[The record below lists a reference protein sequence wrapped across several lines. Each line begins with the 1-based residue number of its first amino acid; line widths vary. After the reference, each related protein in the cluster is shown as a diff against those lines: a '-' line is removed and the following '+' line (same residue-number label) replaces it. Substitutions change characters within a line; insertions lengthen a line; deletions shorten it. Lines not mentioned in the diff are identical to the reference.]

1 MSKSLYIIDGHALI
15 YSGYFAPMRANLT
28 SPSGEPTKSTFIFTN
43 TLLGLIQK
51 RKPDMLVVAMD
62 SKAKTFRSE
71 IYPEYKAHR
80 PPMPEDMPVQI
91 ARIEQILEALR
102 IPMLRV
108 DGFEADD
115 IIGTLAN
122 KGHKMGIDVY
132 ICSRDKDMLQLLDNG
147 VYIYDVKEDEVLD
160 TKWLKENKGLTPPQF
175 LEALAIQGDKADN
188 IPGLP
193 DVGPKTAEQWIA
205 KYGSIDGLYEHS
217 LEIPGK
223 RGDTLR
229 ANRQLVDLS
238 RRLVEINCES
248 PVEIEPDVFAV
259 KEPDKQ
265 RLTEIFTQIGFV
277 KLASQFGIEL
287 QNAPQ
292 DHPSLFDKPAP
303 KTAAAENAVKIA
315 DIKTMPHKYEL
326 IDTPEKFAAFLAELE
341 KQKIFAVDTE
351 TTSLDSME
359 AELVG
364 ISASWQAG
372 TGYYL
377 AVKGPLGSKTL
388 KLSDIR
394 KPLGKILAD
403 ENIKKVGQN
412 LKYDMPV
419 LANAGMPL
427 SGAVFDTMI
436 ASYVL
441 DASRNSNSMDNMAK
455 DYLGYECVPISE
467 LIGTGKKQR
476 TFDTVETT
484 VAGEYS
490 AEDADITWQLY
501 EYLRPRLEAVEDL
514 HKLFT
519 DLEMPLM
526 HVLVKM
532 ETNGV
537 SLDTAML
544 RRMSQEIGTRLD
556 ELVDKIHAQCGHKF
570 NLDSPK
576 QLSEILFDR
585 LSLPQISKR
594 STDADVLEKLADFHP
609 VIADILEYRQLTKL
623 KGTYLDKLPVMVN
636 RRTGRLHASFNQ
648 TVAATGRLSS
658 SNPNLQNIPV
668 RSEIGRKIRS
678 AFVPSDKADVLLSAD
693 YSQIELRLL
702 AHLSGDKSMLGA
714 FDADMDIHSFVA
726 SQVFGVP
733 VEEVSGQM
741 RARAK
746 AVNFGIIYGQGAFA
760 LSQSLGISQ
769 KDAKSFIDG
778 YFERYGSI
786 RAFMDKIIK
795 QAKKDGYATTILG
808 RRRPI
813 DGLDSSN
820 GNIRSSAERMAFNTT
835 LQGSAADLI
844 KLAMVNIQKKID
856 TENLPVKMILQI
868 HDELVFELPEK
879 TVDENTVWIKHEM
892 ENAMAL
898 SVRMKV
904 DTGYGKSWYTGH

>member
-28 SPSGEPTKSTFIFTN
+28 GPTGEPTKSTFIFTN

-62 SKAKTFRSE
+62 SKVKTFRSD
-71 IYPEYKAHR
+71 IYPQYKAQR

-102 IPMLRV
+102 IPMLRL

-115 IIGTLAN
+115 IIGTLAS

-132 ICSRDKDMLQLLDNG
+132 ICSRDKDMLQLLDDG
-147 VYIYDVKEDEVLD
+147 VYIYDVKEDEVID
-160 TKWLKENKGLTPPQF
+160 AKWLKDNKGLTPPQF
-175 LEALAIQGDKADN
+175 LEALAVQGDKADN

-205 KYGSIDGLYEHS
+205 KYGSIEGLYEHS

-229 ANRQLVDLS
+229 ANRELVDLS
-238 RRLVEINCES
+238 RRLVEINCDS
-248 PVEIEPDVFAV
+248 PVEVEPDVFAI
-259 KEPDKQ
+259 KEPDRE
-265 RLTEIFTQIGFV
+265 RLSEIFTQIGFV

-287 QNAPQ
+287 QSVPQ
-292 DHPSLFDKPAP
+292 ERPSLFDKPAP
-303 KTAAAENAVKIA
+303 KTAAPQECKI
-315 DIKTMPHKYEL
+315 DSIKTTPHKYEL
-326 IDTPEKFAAFLAELE
+326 IDTPEKFAAFLDELE

-351 TTSLDSME
+351 TTSLDSMD

-364 ISASWQAG
+364 VSISWKAE

-388 KLSDIR
+388 KLSEIR
-394 KPLGKILAD
+394 KPLGRILAD
-403 ENIKKVGQN
+403 EKVQKVGQN

-427 SGAVFDTMI
+427 AGAVFDTMI

-476 TFDTVETT
+476 TFDTVETS

-490 AEDADITWQLY
+490 AEDADITWRLY
-501 EYLRPRLEAVEDL
+501 EYLKPRLEAVEDL

-519 DLEMPLM
+519 ELEMPLM

-544 RRMSQEIGTRLD
+544 RRMSQEIGVRLD

-570 NLDSPK
+570 NIDSPK

-594 STDADVLEKLADFHP
+594 STDIDVLEKLAAFHP
-609 VIADILEYRQLTKL
+609 VIENIIEYRQLTKL

-636 RRTGRLHASFNQ
+636 RKTGRLHASFNQ

-668 RSEIGRKIRS
+668 RSEVGRKIRS
-678 AFVPSDKADVLLSAD
+678 AFVPSDKGDVLLSAD
-693 YSQIELRLL
+693 YSQIELRIL
-702 AHLSGDKSMLGA
+702 AHLSGDKSMIGA
-714 FDADMDIHSFVA
+714 FEADMDIHSFVA

-733 VEEVSGQM
+733 VEQVSGDM
-741 RARAK
+741 RAKAK
-746 AVNFGIIYGQGAFA
+746 AVNFGVIYGQGAFA
-760 LSQSLGISQ
+760 LSQSLGITQ

-778 YFERYGSI
+778 YFERYSSI
-786 RAFMDKIIK
+786 RAFMDKVIK
-795 QAKKDGYATTILG
+795 QAQKDGYAATILG

-844 KLAMVNIQKKID
+844 KLAMINIQKKID
-856 TENLPVKMILQI
+856 AEKLPVKMILQI
-868 HDELVFELPEK
+868 HDELVFELPEE
-879 TVDENTVWIKHEM
+879 TVDEHTVWIKHEM

-898 SVRMKV
+898 TVRLKV